1 MPAHGGNTGNG
12 GAGVQQQKQ
21 VGALVGGAQRISEL
35 YPTTTVTGR
44 DVPGA
49 PGGRPGGHTT
59 NAGGAK

>member
-1 MPAHGGNTGNG
+1 MPAHGGNAGNG
-12 GAGVQQQKQ
+12 GAGVQQPKQ

-35 YPTTTVTGR
+35 YPTTPVTGG
-44 DVPGA
+44 VPGA